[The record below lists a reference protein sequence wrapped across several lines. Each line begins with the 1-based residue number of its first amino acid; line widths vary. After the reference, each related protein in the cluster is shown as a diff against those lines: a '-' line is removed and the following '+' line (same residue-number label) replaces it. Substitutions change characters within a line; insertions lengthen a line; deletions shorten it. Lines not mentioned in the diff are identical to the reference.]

1 MKFKS
6 ITYTVGKFFC
16 GACLMLVAGLVASCS
31 DDDKID
37 VNTPYDPSQPVVITG
52 FTPESG
58 GYQEQII
65 VKGQNFGNDKS
76 IVGLTIGGKKAV
88 IVSVLADKLYAYIP
102 ASAFSK
108 EEETPDGKLCT
119 VRLS

>member
-1 MKFKS
+1 
-6 ITYTVGKFFC
+6 
-16 GACLMLVAGLVASCS
+16 MLVAGLVASCS

-88 IVSVLADKLYAYIP
+88 IVSVLAHKLYA
-102 ASAFSK
+102 
-108 EEETPDGKLCT
+108 
-119 VRLS
+119 